1 MSGELDDDDR
11 SLQTCVT
18 LGCLPADLPI
28 ITFSVTAELLGCARR
43 SHAPFVETCCFFLS
57 PHGMRRHTIYC
68 LFVSLSVSVTLLTIS
83 SKFGSRNLID
93 RLSQEHE
100 IWQVDRRSL
109 ATVHQCQDQ

>member
-1 MSGELDDDDR
+1 VSGELDDDDR

-43 SHAPFVETCCFFLS
+43 SHAPFIETCCFFVSAWYAETYYLL
-57 PHGMRRHTIYC
+57 

-83 SKFGSRNLID
+83 SKFGSRNLVD